1 MVNVVLCVYDIQS
14 ILFSVKSKSIEP
26 LRQILKSKGISS
38 YYLRNKCG
46 INCLDSKTIQRL
58 MNDQSVSTNTLN
70 SLCNILDCEISDII
84 KFIPDTTTQK

>member
-1 MVNVVLCVYDIQS
+1 MISY
-14 ILFSVKSKSIEP
+14 EP
-26 LRQILKSKGISS
+26 LREILKTRGISS

-70 SLCNILDCEISDII
+70 ALCNILNCEISDIV
-84 KFIPDTTTQK
+84 KFSPDTDIHTSNNK

>member
-1 MVNVVLCVYDIQS
+1 MISYA
-14 ILFSVKSKSIEP
+14 P
-26 LRQILKSKGISS
+26 LREILKTRKISS

-84 KFIPDTTTQK
+84 TFSPDTDNDTQANK